1 MKNLLEEAVKKK
13 KKKKKRDPV
22 TISYLDKSEKSATSA
37 QIQHEICRV
46 IATKEIKYVRWSKK
60 SSIFASKIGKK
71 MQKMKTVKYK
81 TPQDCLKTVS
91 TPVTVL
97 SYIPVTFQ
105 DCHRAAVS
113 ASLMLLL
120 TLL

>member
-1 MKNLLEEAVKKK
+1 MKNLLEEAV

-22 TISYLDKSEKSATSA
+22 TISYLDKSKKSATSA

-46 IATKEIKYVRWSKK
+46 IATKEIKYVQWRKK
-60 SSIFASKIGKK
+60 SSIFASKSGKK

-81 TPQDCLKTVS
+81 TPQDYLKTVS

-105 DCHRAAVS
+105 DCQRAAVS
-113 ASLMLLL
+113 APLMLLL